1 MTDTLKKKNGLPK
14 ILFVVGARPNFMK
27 VAPVLEAVR
36 ATGKFSTI
44 LVHTGQHYDANMS
57 DVFFSDLDMPQPDRF
72 LGIGSGSHAEQ
83 TAKVMIEMEKL
94 LAEEK
99 PALVLVAGDVN
110 STLATALVAA
120 KAGIPLGHIESGL
133 RSFDR
138 GMPEEINRIVA
149 DEFSD
154 FCFVTEPSG
163 LKNLEH
169 EGISKERVFFVGN
182 TMIDSVQKYLPT
194 ARARFPELASKYT
207 IAEKKYALVTLHR
220 PSNVDDPASLSRF
233 MELFEGMKAFAS
245 KIDHAPRILFPVHP
259 RTRKRFEEFGLMD
272 RIRANECLLLIDPI
286 GYLDFLALQNSATVV
301 LTDSG
306 GIQEETTALGVPC
319 ITLRENTERPITVE
333 EGTNELLGLD
343 MERVIDYSKLAFE
356 GSWKPHRIP
365 KLWDGHAA
373 QRIAS
378 ILEQSI

>member
-1 MTDTLKKKNGLPK
+1 
-14 ILFVVGARPNFMK
+14 MK

-36 ATGKFSTI
+36 ATGTFEAL

-57 DVFFSDLDMPQPDRF
+57 DVFFSDLDMPRPDRF

-83 TAKVMIEMEKL
+83 TAKVMIEMERL
-94 LAEEK
+94 LAEGK
-99 PALVLVAGDVN
+99 PDLVMVAGDVN

-120 KAGIPLGHIESGL
+120 KAGIKLGHIESGL

-169 EGISKERVFFVGN
+169 EGISSERVFFVGN
-182 TMIDSVQKYLPT
+182 TMIDSVQKYLP
-194 ARARFPELASKYT
+194 RSRERFPELEKKYG
-207 IAEKKYALVTLHR
+207 IEAKKYALVTLHR
-220 PSNVDDPASLSRF
+220 PSNVDDADSLSHF
-233 MELFEGMKAFAS
+233 VELFERLQAFV
-245 KIDHAPRILFPVHP
+245 PRILFPVHP
-259 RTRKRFEEFGLMD
+259 RTRSRIEQFGLASRVLD
-272 RIRANECLLLIDPI
+272 NSHLALIEPV
-286 GYLDFLALQNSATVV
+286 GYLEFLALQDRAALV

-343 MERVIDYSKLAFE
+343 FERVLEFSRRAFRGE
-356 GSWKPHRIP
+356 WKSHRVP
-365 KLWDGHAA
+365 ELWDVHAA
-373 QRIAS
+373 SRIAKL
-378 ILEQSI
+378 LEEKL